1 MVFTAESDQ
10 KPPVEFSKDET
21 KAKEVDKHVAQCKYV
36 MTKCVCLCVCA
47 IVYTII
53 PGHNLSSIRWVL
65 RRAVGRIVCLP
76 RAAASAAAIRQP
88 NRQSHWQYE
97 RWYTGVI
104 GMTYYRDY
112 LSAYRRPIT
121 EAPRCLDIW
130 RTVVWKKM
138 YSLPYITAR
147 TVYLRLFIQLLPA
160 AATRGKCHQKW
171 YWGFLRKLDKYF
183 DKQSIPH
190 NRFSSSR

>member
-1 MVFTAESDQ
+1 MVFTPESDQ

-36 MTKCVCLCVCA
+36 MTKCVCLCVSA

-130 RTVVWKKM
+130 RTVVWKKN
-138 YSLPYITAR
+138 
-147 TVYLRLFIQLLPA
+147 VLPA
-160 AATRGKCHQKW
+160 IHNCQNCLSSLVHSAAA
-171 YWGFLRKLDKYF
+171 
-183 DKQSIPH
+183 
-190 NRFSSSR
+190 SSSGAGKMPSEMVLGISTEIG